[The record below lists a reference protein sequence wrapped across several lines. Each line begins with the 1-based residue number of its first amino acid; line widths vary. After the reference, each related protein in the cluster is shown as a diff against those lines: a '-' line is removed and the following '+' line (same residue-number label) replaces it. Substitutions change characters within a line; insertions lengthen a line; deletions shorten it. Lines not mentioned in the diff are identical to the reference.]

1 MMKGPKQWPQRKNAT
16 TEKAISDLQR
26 TISDLLLNT
35 KVVDSR
41 RLATEVQGGMIV
53 EAGKVHKGIKDLG
66 VKGAP
71 FYVLMGADMPAILV
85 ETGFIT
91 NPSERALLLS
101 EEYQEKLALGIVSGI
116 ERYKKGLEEV
126 YRGGG

>member
-1 MMKGPKQWPQRKNAT
+1 MESK
-16 TEKAISDLQR
+16 
-26 TISDLLLNT
+26 
-35 KVVDSR
+35 

-71 FYVLMGADMPAILV
+71 FYVLIGADMPAILV

-101 EEYQEKLALGIVSGI
+101 NEYQKKLALGIVSGI
-116 ERYKKGLEEV
+116 ERYKEGLEEV